1 MRRRPVPTLSVATL
15 AILLSWPAPS
25 SAQTTLIALSPP
37 TLSWGL
43 VPVHGAGEAK
53 VVAVQNATNAPTTF
67 KSITI
72 TGDFAIASNTCGASV
87 AARASCLVGVTF
99 SPTAFGSRLGTLTF
113 TDDGPDSPQTV
124 PLTGTGSGPLT
135 FSPTSL
141 VFGSQRVGTTSPSR
155 YVTLTNHLTI
165 ALSISTAGVT
175 GDFTISRNTCGASIG
190 PGLRCFIEVTATPT
204 AVGERT
210 GQLSVASGNLAA
222 PLVVNLT
229 GSGTTRGLTI
239 ARQYHTATLLNN
251 GLVLIAGGTVCTP
264 FCSTLA
270 SAELYDPAT
279 RTFHATGSMS
289 AARDHHTAT
298 LLNNGMVLIAG
309 GQGAGN
315 SLASAELY
323 DPATGTF
330 TPTGNLKVARHQH
343 TATLLKNGMVLLA
356 GGFSR
361 VGRNLP
367 TFLADAEL
375 YNPATKTFMPTGS
388 LNTARDEHTAT
399 LLNNGIVLIAGGGNR
414 APTYLTSAELY
425 DPATGT
431 FAITGPL
438 NTARYLHTATLLNNG
453 MVLIAGGAEPNG
465 GSGAIASVELFNPET
480 RSFAPTGNLNIA
492 RYRPA
497 AIQLNNGMILVA
509 GGVDNKDSILTGAE
523 LYNPAAGTF
532 TATGSLSIARTA
544 HTLTLLNNGKVL
556 AAGGVAESSIAS
568 AELYDPASGIFTT
581 TQ

>member
-1 MRRRPVPTLSVATL
+1 L
-15 AILLSWPAPS
+15 S
-25 SAQTTLIALSPP
+25 SAETTPITLSPP
-37 TLSWGL
+37 SLTWGL

-53 VVAVQNATNAPTTF
+53 VVTVQNPTSATVTF
-67 KSITI
+67 KSITV

-99 SPTAFGSRLGTLTF
+99 SPTALGSRLGALTF
-113 TDDGPDSPQTV
+113 AADGPNSPQTV

-135 FSPTSL
+135 VSPTSL

-165 ALSISTAGVT
+165 ALSISMVGVT
-175 GDFTISRNTCGASIG
+175 DEFAISRNTCGASIG

-210 GQLSVASGNLAA
+210 GQLTVQSGNLAA
-222 PLVVNLT
+222 PLIVNLT
-229 GSGTTRGLTI
+229 GSATTTGLTI
-239 ARQYHTATLLNN
+239 ARQYHTATLLSS
-251 GLVLIAGGTVCTP
+251 GMVLITGGVVCTP

-279 RTFHATGSMS
+279 RTFRATGTLT
-289 AARDHHTAT
+289 APRDHHTAT

-309 GQGAGN
+309 GQGAGS
-315 SLASAELY
+315 SLATAELY

-330 TPTGNLKVARHQH
+330 TATGNLKVARHQH
-343 TATLLKNGMVLLA
+343 TATLLKNGKVLIA

-361 VGRNLP
+361 IGRNLP
-367 TFLADAEL
+367 NFLADAEL
-375 YNPATKTFMPTGS
+375 YDPTTRTFTPTGS

-399 LLNNGIVLIAGGGNR
+399 LLNNGMVLIAGGGNR
-414 APTYLTSAELY
+414 SPSYLASAELY
-425 DPATGT
+425 DPATAT
-431 FAITGPL
+431 FAATGPL
-438 NTARYLHTATLLNNG
+438 NTARYLHTATLLKNG

-465 GSGAIASVELFNPET
+465 GSGAIAGVELYNPET
-480 RSFAPTGNLNIA
+480 RTFAATGNLSTA

-497 AIQLNNGMILVA
+497 AILLNNGMILVA
-509 GGVDNKDSILTGAE
+509 GGVDSKDSITTTAE

-532 TATGSLSIARTA
+532 TAAGSLSIARTA
-544 HTLTLLNNGKVL
+544 HTITLLKNGMAL
-556 AAGGVAESSIAS
+556 AAGGVAETSS
-568 AELYDPASGIFTT
+568 AELYDPATGTFTT